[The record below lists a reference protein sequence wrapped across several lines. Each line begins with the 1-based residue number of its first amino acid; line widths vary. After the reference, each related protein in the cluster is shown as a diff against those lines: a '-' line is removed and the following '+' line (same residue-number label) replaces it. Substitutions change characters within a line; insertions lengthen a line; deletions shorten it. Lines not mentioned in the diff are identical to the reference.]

1 MFILIYLHRYTCKRM
16 CEYTDLERDVY
27 ICVFMYISMVIQTSL
42 CDNCLNLKLNGFSP
56 TVGHYLMTFELW
68 LKFRCIAVFFSLLT
82 CGRVRNFFAR
92 LPWNALCL
100 KPLQTWKES
109 EARLNRSDVI
119 SNWLH
124 LKTTGNCI
132 YNICHKMVESHPK
145 CKQTRNQKITSR
157 QR

>member
-1 MFILIYLHRYTCKRM
+1 MCIYVYFDGYT
-16 CEYTDLERDVY
+16 
-27 ICVFMYISMVIQTSL
+27 TSL

-68 LKFRCIAVFFSLLT
+68 LTFRCIAVFFSLLT

-109 EARLNRSDVI
+109 EARLHRSDVI

-124 LKTTGNCI
+124 LKTTAKCMYI
-132 YNICHKMVESHPK
+132 YICHKMVESHPT